1 MNILQRAGGE
11 QREFDERGFTLV
23 ELMIGL
29 VMAGIV
35 VGVIYSAY
43 TIQTKIY
50 TEQGKTAEMQQ
61 NIRAGLTYLQ
71 GEIRMAGYNP
81 DQANHPSC
89 GTSSGAP
96 GIHTATAAAFG
107 FSMDLNGNGDC
118 DDPGENVTYS
128 VYTAS
133 DGRRKLGR
141 AAPSIRQAVAEDITH
156 IEFLYMFPPPK
167 PPKTDPTA
175 SELHDIVAVQVSLL
189 ARARYPD
196 RTAPAAVSFTLPLP
210 DAWGILAPAG
220 GTVWGPFTDSFRRRL
235 LTTTINIRN
244 MGL

>member
-11 QREFDERGFTLV
+11 QRESGERGFTLV

-35 VGVIYSAY
+35 VAVIYSAY

-81 DQANHPSC
+81 AHANAPSC
-89 GTSSGAP
+89 GTCNGAP

-118 DDPGENVTYS
+118 GDPGENVTYS
-128 VYTAS
+128 IYTAS
-133 DGRRKLGR
+133 DGRSKLGR
-141 AAPSIRQAVAEDITH
+141 AAPNIRQAVAEDITH
-156 IEFLYMFPPPK
+156 IEFLYMFDPPK
-167 PPKTDPTA
+167 APKRDPVLN
-175 SELHDIVAVQVSLL
+175 ELHEIVAVQVSLL

-196 RTAPAAVSFTLPLP
+196 QSAPAAESFTLPLP
-210 DAWGILAPAG
+210 DAWGALDPDG
-220 GTVWGPFTDSFRRRL
+220 GTVWGVFSDSFRRRL

-244 MGL
+244 MGM